1 MQSLPFSAARA
12 QLSEALRGLE
22 AGDAPMMISRRGQAA
37 GVLMSMAQY
46 RQLSGAGAGFS
57 ERLKAWRDQYLREA
71 DASAEADSLAE
82 LRQPDAGRDFE
93 W

>member
-12 QLSEALRGLE
+12 QLSEALRSLE

-37 GVLMSMAQY
+37 GVLMSVAQY
-46 RQLSGAGAGFS
+46 
-57 ERLKAWRDQYLREA
+57 RLKAWRDQYLREA

>member
-12 QLSEALRGLE
+12 QLSEALRSLE
-22 AGDAPMMISRRGQAA
+22 AGDAPMVISRRGQAA

-46 RQLSGAGAGFS
+46 RQLSGTGAGFS
-57 ERLKAWRDQYLREA
+57 ERLTAWRNQYLREA
-71 DASAEADSLAE
+71 DASAEADPFVG
-82 LRQPDAGRDFE
+82 LRQPDAGRDFA

>member
-12 QLSEALRGLE
+12 QLSEALRSLE

-37 GVLMSMAQY
+37 GVLMSVAQY